1 MAWVRGGSVHIGSE
15 CHSPRHS
22 TNSFTMFFL
31 ALALG
36 IGAFVLYFMF
46 WPKPL
51 ANFPHNPIISV
62 LGDLPEILRLVRSGK
77 TLSEYYELLVERH
90 GPVIQMFIGRHMSLV
105 VADRGEAERL
115 MIKFKNVDFPSTV
128 FRMFEPLIP
137 FSIMGLPG
145 KDTWKHHRRVLGPSM
160 NRRFLTRMEPRVL
173 DIANKLVKLWER
185 KHQIAGSG
193 AFAADHDLGLASMAS
208 RIPWVRLMA
217 LALSPGIEPG
227 LYSTGIIGVG
237 VPLDPLDRISASA
250 SVGKADKSGVVE
262 IPVES
267 PAPMFDGI
275 RNLMTKVGAVF
286 LLPFPSITF
295 PCYLWL
301 SSSWRR
307 DLHLLRSFLMGK
319 IDEAR
324 KREVNHGMLA
334 TDAECVLDMLLQPD
348 PHDGTDQF
356 DSKELLDELAAF
368 LIAGST
374 VGKVLAWFVKYMPQD
389 PEIQQR
395 LHNEMRDIFDRNK
408 EDPSQCLAELNN
420 PEKVP
425 ILEAVMAETLR
436 CAQVTSATVRSL
448 LSDDV
453 IAGYHVPKGT
463 NIVLPLW
470 YFATQASEWGPD
482 CHTWRPSR
490 WLTSDGSFNPNPGPT
505 YYPFGLGHRS
515 CFGQKLGVMQLKI
528 FIATLSYAFFF
539 KPVPSEVDIWHSGSF
554 ITSHPKKC
562 YVVLERW
569 DSAAVSV

>member
-1 MAWVRGGSVHIGSE
+1 
-15 CHSPRHS
+15 
-22 TNSFTMFFL
+22 MFVL

-36 IGAFVLYFMF
+36 IGSGILYFLF

-51 ANFPHNPIISV
+51 ANFPHNPITSV
-62 LGDLPEILRLVRSGK
+62 LGDLPEILRLVKNGK

-115 MIKFKNVDFPSTV
+115 MIKFKNVDFPPTV

-137 FSIMGLPG
+137 LSIMGLPG
-145 KDTWKHHRRVLGPSM
+145 KDRWKHHRRVLGPSM

-185 KHQIAGSG
+185 KHQIAGDG
-193 AFAADHDLGLASMAS
+193 AFVADQDLGLASMNS
-208 RIPWVRLMA
+208 L
-217 LALSPGIEPG
+217 
-227 LYSTGIIGVG
+227 GIIGVG
-237 VPLDPLDRISASA
+237 ASLDTLDRISASA
-250 SVGKADKSGVVE
+250 PVGQADKSGVVE
-262 IPVES
+262 IPVGS
-267 PAPMFDGI
+267 PTPMFDGI

-307 DLHLLRSFLMGK
+307 DLHLLRSFLTDK

-324 KREVNHGMLA
+324 KREIRHGMLA

-348 PHDGTDQF
+348 PHDGTEQF

-389 PEIQQR
+389 PEIQRR

-408 EDPSQCLAELNN
+408 EDQSQCLAELNN

-425 ILEAVMAETLR
+425 ILEAVTAETLR
-436 CAQVTSATVRSL
+436 CAQVTSATVRSR
-448 LSDDV
+448 
-453 IAGYHVPKGT
+453 K
-463 NIVLPLW
+463 
-470 YFATQASEWGPD
+470 
-482 CHTWRPSR
+482 
-490 WLTSDGSFNPNPGPT
+490 
-505 YYPFGLGHRS
+505 
-515 CFGQKLGVMQLKI
+515 
-528 FIATLSYAFFF
+528 
-539 KPVPSEVDIWHSGSF
+539 
-554 ITSHPKKC
+554 
-562 YVVLERW
+562 
-569 DSAAVSV
+569 